1 MENQSK
7 IQKLNKQLKDAQN
20 DMESEQVNRVLEQ
33 QENMLDNLSAE
44 YQQLIESVSK
54 DRDTL
59 LKEGNQ
65 LIASNGT
72 QIQQTINE
80 TASQY
85 GYQMSEDMASATSQ
99 ITTGLAG
106 IRTVLDEIKS
116 YLDGRIVSTNDTN
129 NTTSSFNSSA
139 ITHGSI
145 TGTNSTT
152 HENAITK
159 VLENGSNKNPTS
171 SLAKAV
177 QDAYGVGLNRHE
189 MAQIASILR
198 LPYKYEDFLD
208 DSPKHQIA
216 KNAVLQEL
224 IKAGYLKKS
233 GNSYIRGFAQGGVI
247 SSYADAIRLNGDKV
261 LISGKPGERMLTEK
275 QNENFEK
282 FTDALP
288 DLVNLT
294 DVIKP
299 NVNVPTAID
308 RNIGG
313 VTYGGNNQINIELPN
328 VTNYEDFM
336 RKFQS
341 DPKAEQL
348 VQHMTASALN
358 GSRLGKNTIRF

>member
-33 QENMLDNLSAE
+33 QEKMLDTLSKE

-65 LIASNGT
+65 LISANGAE
-72 QIQQTINE
+72 IQQTINE
-80 TASQY
+80 TASEY
-85 GYQMSEDMASATSQ
+85 GMQLTDNMQSATAN
-99 ITTGLAG
+99 ITTGLSG
-106 IRTVLDEIKS
+106 IKTVLDTIAQHVA
-116 YLDGRIVSTNDTN
+116 GRIVDTDGETHDVN
-129 NTTSSFNSSA
+129 AGGAKTDAISKLLSS
-139 ITHGSI
+139 
-145 TGTNSTT
+145 GTNTKPSSKLTK
-152 HENAITK
+152 AIG
-159 VLENGSNKNPTS
+159 E
-171 SLAKAV
+171 
-177 QDAYGVGLNRHE
+177 AYGVGLNLQ
-189 MAQIASILR
+189 QIADLSRLLGLNYELKDFTNESPIHNQAKLDIL
-198 LPYKYEDFLD
+198 
-208 DSPKHQIA
+208 
-216 KNAVLQEL
+216 NEL
-224 IKAGYLKKS
+224 EERKYLKKS
-233 GNSYIRGFAQGGVI
+233 GNSYIRGYAGGGVI
-247 SSYADAIRLNGDKV
+247 SSVANAIRLNGDKV

-294 DVIKP
+294 DIIKP

-313 VTYGGNNQINIELPN
+313 VTYGGNNQITIELPN

-336 RKFQS
+336 RKFQN

>member
-20 DMESEQVNRVLEQ
+20 DIESEQVNRVLEQ

-65 LIASNGT
+65 LIASNGA

-85 GYQMSEDMASATSQ
+85 GYQMGEDMASATSQ

-106 IRTVLDEIKS
+106 IRTALDEIKS

-139 ITHGSI
+139 ITHGST
-145 TGTNSTT
+145 TGANSTT
-152 HENAITK
+152 HKNTITK

-224 IKAGYLKKS
+224 INAGYLKKS

-261 LISGKPGERMLTEK
+261 LISGKPGKRMLTEE

-282 FTDALP
+282 FTKALP
-288 DLVNLT
+288 SLVSLA
-294 DVIKP
+294 DIIKP

-313 VTYGGNNQINIELPN
+313 ITYGGNNQINIELPN

-336 RKFQS
+336 RKFQN

>member
-1 MENQSK
+1 MP
-7 IQKLNKQLKDAQN
+7 
-20 DMESEQVNRVLEQ
+20 
-33 QENMLDNLSAE
+33 
-44 YQQLIESVSK
+44 
-54 DRDTL
+54 
-59 LKEGNQ
+59 EGQ
-65 LIASNGT
+65 
-72 QIQQTINE
+72 
-80 TASQY
+80 
-85 GYQMSEDMASATSQ
+85 
-99 ITTGLAG
+99 
-106 IRTVLDEIKS
+106 IKS
-116 YLDGRIVSTNDTN
+116 I
-129 NTTSSFNSSA
+129 
-139 ITHGSI
+139 
-145 TGTNSTT
+145 
-152 HENAITK
+152 
-159 VLENGSNKNPTS
+159 LENGSNKNPTS

-336 RKFQS
+336 RKFQN